1 VTGDLREMDHDDH
14 ESTLRLLADL
24 RSLIREER
32 LSVEQRLL
40 AIDHA
45 LGLAIGG
52 PPEQARDFVRDV
64 TLGRL
69 EP

>member
-1 VTGDLREMDHDDH
+1 MDHDDY

-45 LGLAIGG
+45 LGFATGG
-52 PPEQARDFVRDV
+52 PPEQARDYVRDV
-64 TLGRL
+64 MVGRL